1 MKRLLIYLSLVFFA
15 GPALQ
20 ATHLMG
26 GEITARQIG
35 ALSYEITLTTY
46 RDTVG
51 IPMQSQAV
59 FRLRDSLGNSLF
71 TSSTGQDTVL
81 SGGLLQGIPY
91 GVEIYKFI
99 DTIQLPNQGRYTIEW
114 QNCCRNGAII
124 NMANPLSESMH
135 FETTLTAKGANST
148 PTFLVPPI
156 TFLPKGQPWQY
167 NALPVDRDGDSLVWG
182 IDTPL
187 TDIGQYVSGYQTP
200 PADTSNPFTINA
212 QSGTITW
219 TADTTG
225 NFVVSLLV
233 EEYRQGQKIGE
244 IRRDMQ
250 MVVIDNGNHL
260 PSIANWNQFNQS
272 SQGYSYVSVPAQSSF
287 RKILKVED
295 PDQYDA
301 VHLQGY
307 GEAFDL
313 PQNPATLRIIP
324 DTNNGA
330 NKLQAELEWQPSP
343 AQIRA
348 EPYRIVLRTHDHQF
362 AQDHA
367 LLIYVDTQVGLDQRP
382 QVGTRVQLYPN
393 PVENELQLEVKIPQE
408 GLLEGAIYNTMGQK
422 MEGWTSALEAGT
434 QKLSRPLELDQGA
447 YILRLKM
454 NGRLLRSQSFLVE

>member
-1 MKRLLIYLSLVFFA
+1 MKRLLISLSLVLLMI
-15 GPALQ
+15 PAMR

-59 FRLRDSLGNSLF
+59 FRLRDSIGISLF

-124 NMANPLSESMH
+124 NMGNPLSESMH

-167 NALPVDRDGDSLVWG
+167 NALPVDRDGDSLVWS

-200 PADTSNPFTINA
+200 LADTSNPFTINA

-272 SQGYSYVSVPAQSSF
+272 SQGYSYVTVPARSTF
-287 RKILKVED
+287 RKIIKVED
-295 PDQYDA
+295 PDQYDQ

-307 GEAFDL
+307 GEAFNL
-313 PQNPATLRIIP
+313 PQNPATLTILP
-324 DTNNGA
+324 DTSGSNR
-330 NKLQAELEWQPSP
+330 LQAELKWQPSS
-343 AQIRA
+343 AQIRT
-348 EPYRIVLRTHDHQF
+348 EPYRIVLRSHDHQF

-367 LLIYVDTQVGLDQRP
+367 LLIYVNTQVDLDQLP
-382 QVGTRVQLYPN
+382 QLGNRVQLYPH
-393 PVENELQLEVKIPQE
+393 PVQKELQLEVKFPQQ
-408 GLLEGAIYNTMGQK
+408 GVLQGAIYNTMGRKVDEWKAELQ
-422 MEGWTSALEAGT
+422 AGK
-434 QKLSRPLELDQGA
+434 QKLSRSVNLAQGS

-454 NGRLLRSQSFLVE
+454 NGRLLHSQSFLVQ